1 MSLDKIIWREAIA
14 QYRAWNDAKFVEQV
28 LSAGQKSPAE
38 KWREYQAL
46 MSLCWKLKP
55 EQSPWE
61 QRRIAEEWEVY
72 YASMR
77 RFEEWRRGRGKGI
90 AATTE

>member
-1 MSLDKIIWREAIA
+1 MSLDKNIVREAIA
-14 QYRAWNDAKFVEQV
+14 QYEAWNEAKFVDQV

-38 KWREYQAL
+38 KWREYQTL

-61 QRRIAEEWEVY
+61 QQRIAEEWEAY
-72 YASMR
+72 HTLMR
-77 RFEEWRRGRGKGI
+77 RFEEWRQGRK
-90 AATTE
+90 